1 MAPLTAEVEMMTT
14 LQNVKQGLK
23 ADCSD
28 KEIAKTILQ
37 NLDFVDALIAGHL
50 NGEAES
56 NSSFVSRDAA
66 AFREF

>member
-1 MAPLTAEVEMMTT
+1 MAPLTAEVEMMTN

-37 NLDFVDALIAGHL
+37 NLDFVDALIASHIG
-50 NGEAES
+50 GEAEA
-56 NSSFVSRDAA
+56 NSTFVSRDAT